1 MHHLL
6 HLCCHLHPH
15 RYQLGHVEHAHCN
28 MLHLAQLF
36 VQQLGG
42 AQQLE
47 QLESNLLVVAIVQPF
62 PLAVVAL
69 LALCMGS
76 LVADS

>member
-1 MHHLL
+1 
-6 HLCCHLHPH
+6 
-15 RYQLGHVEHAHCN
+15 
-28 MLHLAQLF
+28 MLRLTQLF